1 MFSGADT
8 GFSQGGGWI
17 FNKILKFLSTFSRST
32 KLNFCAL
39 QITVNTLFCQI
50 FLLRRQTLKKK
61 QAKKGYKHYCKILT
75 KNYFFFDAHS
85 PSNLLYNSNKG
96 AFRKKFNVNRP
107 KMDITK

>member
-50 FLLRRQTLKKK
+50 FLLRRQTLKKNK
-61 QAKKGYKHYCKILT
+61 LKKAISTIAK
-75 KNYFFFDAHS
+75 F
-85 PSNLLYNSNKG
+85 
-96 AFRKKFNVNRP
+96 
-107 KMDITK
+107 